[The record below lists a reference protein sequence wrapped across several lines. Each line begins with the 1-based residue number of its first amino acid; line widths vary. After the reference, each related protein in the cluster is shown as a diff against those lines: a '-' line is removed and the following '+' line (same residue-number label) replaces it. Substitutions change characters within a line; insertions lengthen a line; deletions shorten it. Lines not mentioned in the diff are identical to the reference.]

1 MAKVNATTDARILVG
16 IDISK
21 NRHEVLIAIPGKTR
35 RRRMTVLNVAA
46 DYQRLI
52 ETLRSFELPVAIGFE
67 ATGNYHRALVFA
79 LGAAGFELNL
89 VSSVAL
95 ARTREALHNSWDK
108 NDPKDAQVI
117 LRMLEIGAVQVFH
130 DPLVAGTC
138 DIQEL
143 SKTYEMVA
151 RAKTE
156 LWHRILTHYLPLY
169 FPEADRFH
177 RSSRGD
183 WFLAFL
189 EAFPSPHLIT
199 AMEKD
204 EFIAVAWPIVGR
216 RVGKA
221 ALLADIYETS
231 KTSVGLPV
239 DPGSDALSMFRLVLR
254 QGRSLIQQ
262 RNAIEARAAELL
274 ANHPDYRLL
283 RTIPGIGPVNALA
296 VLAEAGDLRRFR
308 HHRQFLKFCGMDLAT
323 VQSGLFRGKS
333 KISKYGNVRLR
344 RVLWLASQAAVL
356 KPANSFRDKFERY
369 ISQDRHNPDLRRK
382 AYTAIAAKM
391 ARTIHAVIKSGE
403 PYRPFFEGASPSGRT
418 PFYRAVEAP
427 SATS

>member
-1 MAKVNATTDARILVG
+1 MAKVEYTSDARVLVG

-21 NRHEVLIAIPGKTR
+21 HRHEVLFGVPGKSR
-35 RRRMTVLNVAA
+35 RRRMTVLNTAEDYGRLVAA
-46 DYQRLI
+46 LLEYG
-52 ETLRSFELPVAIGFE
+52 LPVTIGFE
-67 ATGNYHRALVFA
+67 ATGNYHRALMFA
-79 LGAAGFELNL
+79 LGAAGFDLKL

-117 LRMLEIGAVQVFH
+117 
-130 DPLVAGTC
+130 PLVAGTC

-151 RAKTE
+151 RSKTE

-189 EAFPSPHLIT
+189 EAFPSPYMIT
-199 AMEKD
+199 AMDKD
-204 EFIAVAWPIVGR
+204 AFIEAAWPVIGR

-239 DPGSDALSMFRLVLR
+239 APDSDAIRMFRLVLA
-254 QGRSLIQQ
+254 QGRSLVQS
-262 RNAIEARAAELL
+262 RNAIEDRAAELL
-274 ANHPDYRLL
+274 ADHPDYQLL

-323 VQSGLFRGKS
+323 VQSGVFRGRS
-333 KISKYGNVRLR
+333 KISKYGNARLR
-344 RVLWLASQAAVL
+344 RTLWLASQAAVL

-369 ISQDRHNPDLRRK
+369 IAQDRHNPDLRRK

-403 PYRPFFEGASPSGRT
+403 PYRPFFEGVSPGGRT
-418 PFYRAVEAP
+418 PLCRAVEAA
-427 SATS
+427 S